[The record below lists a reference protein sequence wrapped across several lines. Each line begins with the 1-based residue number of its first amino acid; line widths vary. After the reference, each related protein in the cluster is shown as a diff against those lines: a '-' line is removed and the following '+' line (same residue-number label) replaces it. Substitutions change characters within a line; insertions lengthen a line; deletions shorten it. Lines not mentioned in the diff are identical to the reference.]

1 MVRQHVLGGAYVEEG
16 AHLMMSG
23 TQEKKE
29 GLEKESSLRHGS
41 NDPISLHQALFLQ
54 DPVTSQYWYGPSL
67 PHTSLE
73 NIQGPN

>member
-29 GLEKESSLRHGS
+29 GLEKERVPLDMAPMTQSPCTRFCFYKVL
-41 NDPISLHQALFLQ
+41 
-54 DPVTSQYWYGPSL
+54 
-67 PHTSLE
+67 
-73 NIQGPN
+73 